1 MRQLTSTELERDTA
15 RMTARWVAN
24 YNGCGGQPPMS
35 LARDVTTVGGATLA
49 SRLLGF
55 ARDVG
60 IAATL
65 GAGVPSDAFF
75 AVLQIANFF
84 RRLLAEGALNAAFV
98 PLWLRIKETQGESGA
113 YAFFRQVLGAMLL
126 AVGALAA
133 IGLLFAPAIID
144 LLAPGFDGER
154 HALAADYFRI
164 AAPYVALAGVVAV
177 VASALNAQGRVVA
190 VALGIAA
197 FNAVLLAVLAWIAA
211 FGGAP
216 PSVIGEM
223 LAHAIVLAGIAQL
236 VVTGVGFLHL
246 RRGTALSGEAD
257 TGSPQKVRQ
266 LDEPPRRRFGLSAD
280 ARQFFALAV
289 PGLVAA
295 GVPQLKLIAGA
306 MVASSS
312 QAAVSWL
319 YYANRLYELPLGVVS
334 IAISAVL
341 VPTIAAGVRSAKSEV
356 IAAAQSRGFEIAL
369 GLALPSAVA
378 FALLAV
384 PIAGGL
390 FERGAFGP
398 RDTTAVAAA
407 LAAICAGLPGHAL
420 EKVLGAVSFAR
431 EDTRTPMVAALAGLA
446 TAVIGA
452 LVAFPHYGHV
462 GVAAA
467 IAISGWVGAT
477 LLGAILRRRGWLRLD
492 RDGARRLPRIIL
504 ATMAMGIAVF
514 GMSELIASPSNA
526 GGSLAQLAVLA
537 LLVALGLA
545 VYVASLE
552 LLGVARVRD
561 LLAAVRRL

>member
-1 MRQLTSTELERDTA
+1 
-15 RMTARWVAN
+15 
-24 YNGCGGQPPMS
+24 MS

-177 VASALNAQGRVVA
+177 VASVLNAQGRVVA

-236 VVTGVGFLHL
+236 VVTGVGFVHL

-266 LDEPPRRRFGLSAD
+266 LDEPPSRRFGLSAD

-504 ATMAMGIAVF
+504 ATMAMGIALF

-537 LLVALGLA
+537 LLVAFGLA